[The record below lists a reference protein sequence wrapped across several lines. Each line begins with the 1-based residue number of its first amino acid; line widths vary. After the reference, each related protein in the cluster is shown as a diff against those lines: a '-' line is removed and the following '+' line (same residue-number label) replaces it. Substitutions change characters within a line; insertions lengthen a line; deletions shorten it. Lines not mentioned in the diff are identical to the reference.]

1 MDKGPLEAGAVAATS
16 ASLAEVF
23 VKKPGNMKN
32 LAHTVVYVY
41 PKDIVSE

>member
-1 MDKGPLEAGAVAATS
+1 MDKGLLEAGAASATS

-32 LAHTVVYVY
+32 LSHTVV
-41 PKDIVSE
+41 S